1 MGHREGRGVFA
12 SVAGLHVER
21 YYETDGSC
29 ARIMSLVV
37 GSENR
42 GQGVGL
48 ALISAVEDWARQK
61 GAGDVMLTTHKRCAD
76 AHHFYRSMGYEATGY
91 RFYKEL

>member
-1 MGHREGRGVFA
+1 
-12 SVAGLHVER
+12 
-21 YYETDGSC
+21 
-29 ARIMSLVV
+29 MSLVV

-61 GAGDVMLTTHKRCAD
+61 GAGDVMLTTHKRRAD

-91 RFYKEL
+91 RFYNEL